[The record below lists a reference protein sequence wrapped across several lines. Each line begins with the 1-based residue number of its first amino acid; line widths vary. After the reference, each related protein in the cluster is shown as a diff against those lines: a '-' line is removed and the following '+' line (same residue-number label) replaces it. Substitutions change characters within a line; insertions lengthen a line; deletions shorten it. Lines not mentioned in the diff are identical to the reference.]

1 MIKRFSIIALIVIFL
16 SAGTYTQSTPPV
28 ATATVESDS
37 ILAFPLILSWKFDSD
52 ETTSVTPATDGKQVY
67 VPLASGGIVALSAAT
82 GDLIWRESL
91 GGQISAEPAADGN
104 AVYVANE
111 IVGPKLV
118 SLQANG
124 AIRALSRDSGV
135 TLWMRTLPFSLQGGL
150 VSDNLT
156 VFGASADG
164 RVYAFSKRDG
174 HVLWVKQFSSAFVS
188 HPLVFNGR
196 LYLGADDGFLFVLD
210 SQTGGS
216 QWMVWSTGRRHFRW
230 PSSRTILRA
239 GRLRSWRAK
248 KAGRISPSGSVCL
261 SRTS

>member
-67 VPLASGGIVALSAAT
+67 VPLASGG
-82 GDLIWRESL
+82 
-91 GGQISAEPAADGN
+91 
-104 AVYVANE
+104 
-111 IVGPKLV
+111 
-118 SLQANG
+118 
-124 AIRALSRDSGV
+124 

-210 SQTGGS
+210 SQTGE
-216 QWMVWSTGRRHFRW
+216 
-230 PSSRTILRA
+230 
-239 GRLRSWRAK
+239 
-248 KAGRISPSGSVCL
+248 
-261 SRTS
+261 